1 MTGQTILS
9 CDFTYHLKRC
19 HYDAKLLDNATLA
32 NSWSQVE
39 IQWHS
44 GSLFQGR
51 VSAMHLRTEERREE
65 FLILHDQ
72 WQDKAKV
79 PLDLYENEWP
89 NYPLVRFYL
98 SFEALP
104 LWS

>member
-1 MTGQTILS
+1 MNGQTILS
-9 CDFTYHLKRC
+9 CDFTYHLKRS
-19 HYDAKLLDNATLA
+19 HYDPKLLDNVTLA

-79 PLDLYENEWP
+79 PLDLYESEWP
-89 NYPLVRFYL
+89 NHPIVRFYL
-98 SFEALP
+98 SFEA
-104 LWS
+104 